1 MITSNDIQVLTLD
14 DFRSGIDSL
23 KIYIDGKLADFSR
36 SLDKANNELKTEIR
50 INAVRIDEVK
60 NSMNWDFATL
70 AIVVAVVGFTI
81 TLAPMFREMF
91 RHDKNSELTEQEIRR
106 IVREEIAQSAK
117 N

>member
-1 MITSNDIQVLTLD
+1 MTSNDVQVLTLD

-23 KIYIDGKLADFSR
+23 KIYIDGKLAEFSR
-36 SLDKANNELKTEIR
+36 RSEKANEELKTEIR
-50 INAVRIDEVK
+50 INAVRLEEVK
-60 NSMNWDFATL
+60 NTMNWDFTTL